1 MEVDGGMEGK
11 GDLRI
16 YNRSSAY
23 VEASMFRYFVVAALF
38 CLCCFVV
45 ALLFRWGFVASHWM
59 GNGHTEMFFPCFFP
73 VSLRVSSCCPW
84 RPTSLKAW
92 VWVWRER
99 ENLQS
104 RIMLRCFRGW
114 SVGWA
119 ERLQNN
125 WAWPRV
131 LIDGSQRT
139 PYIDGSY
146 THTITHSVLRVW
158 SLWFKNKIPT
168 KPEKISE
175 GSPVWLQGLRFE
187 V

>member
-1 MEVDGGMEGK
+1 MEGK

-23 VEASMFRYFVVAALF
+23 VKASMFCY
-38 CLCCFVV
+38 FVV
-45 ALLFRWGFVASHWM
+45 ALLFHCGFVVSLKFRCFVVDKLFYAVAPLFRLRCLIVALLFPFKAWLLHWM
-59 GNGHTEMFFPCFFP
+59 GNNHTEMFFP

-114 SVGWA
+114 SVG
-119 ERLQNN
+119 
-125 WAWPRV
+125 
-131 LIDGSQRT
+131 
-139 PYIDGSY
+139 
-146 THTITHSVLRVW
+146 
-158 SLWFKNKIPT
+158 
-168 KPEKISE
+168 
-175 GSPVWLQGLRFE
+175 
-187 V
+187 